1 MNKVIEGEE
10 PRQFK
15 DRVEEA
21 LEATP
26 DYLLFPVA
34 TRTVM
39 MTPDDLVEPGQPRC
53 ASKGRLVGS
62 ISNGVAMVP
71 VQRDLRC
78 GRRPNHLGAHLLF
91 ISAAAGAEL
100 SWFYEWSD
108 DSV

>member
-1 MNKVIEGEE
+1 MIGDEE
-10 PRQFK
+10 PQEFR

-26 DYLLFPVA
+26 DYLMYPLAV
-34 TRTVM
+34 RTVM
-39 MTPDDLVEPGQPRC
+39 MTPDDLVESGQPRC
-53 ASKGRLVGS
+53 AAKGRLVGS

-78 GRRPNHLGAHLLF
+78 GRRPGHEGPHLLF

-108 DSV
+108 APH

>member
-1 MNKVIEGEE
+1 MSDDAD
-10 PRQFK
+10 PQQFR

-21 LEATP
+21 VESTP
-26 DYLLFPVA
+26 AYLLFPVA

-39 MTPDDLVEPGQPRC
+39 MTPDDLAEPGQPRC
-53 ASKGRLVGS
+53 ASRGRLVGS

-78 GRRPNHLGAHLLF
+78 GRRPEHPGAHLLF

-100 SWFYEWSD
+100 SWFYEWHD
-108 DSV
+108 EEE